1 MQMLGECDTERAK
14 CIAGS
19 LSTFSLGNEK
29 ENIAKCNIAGRPNTS
44 RVRLVR
50 DITSISTRERWSL
63 SRFALQLNFFPRIE
77 RQHKLRL
84 FKALYEGEHRC
95 RRGGK
100 GEEK

>member
-50 DITSISTRERWSL
+50 DITSISTRERWSFV
-63 SRFALQLNFFPRIE
+63 SRFALRLNFFSQDPTTA
-77 RQHKLRL
+77 QHPPLQDTL
-84 FKALYEGEHRC
+84 
-95 RRGGK
+95 
-100 GEEK
+100 

>member
-29 ENIAKCNIAGRPNTS
+29 ENITKCNIAG
-44 RVRLVR
+44 RLVR
-50 DITSISTRERWSL
+50 DITSISTRERWFL
-63 SRFALQLNFFPRIE
+63 SRFALKLNFLPRIQ

-84 FKALYEGEHRC
+84 FKALYESEHRC